1 MWKGL
6 YHVRRMLQRSKLV
19 FIALWLFITNQGCDY
34 QQAVK
39 DIEQAERSLGMS
51 IGSPY
56 VKVDGQVY
64 EAKAVVRIAPGS
76 RAEKAG
82 VKMWDILLDA
92 YPKQFETPDQ
102 LLNKKLP
109 SLSESGFA
117 KKLLAIGDKP
127 FYLIVLRPS
136 STDHNATYTKH
147 CLNFPSN

>member
-6 YHVRRMLQRSKLV
+6 YDVRRMLQRSKLV

-39 DIEQAERSLGMS
+39 DIEQAERNLGMG

-64 EAKAVVRIAPGS
+64 ETKAVVSIAPGS

-92 YPKQFETPDQ
+92 SPKQF
-102 LLNKKLP
+102 
-109 SLSESGFA
+109 
-117 KKLLAIGDKP
+117 
-127 FYLIVLRPS
+127 
-136 STDHNATYTKH
+136 
-147 CLNFPSN
+147 